1 MKLYPIQC
9 GNFKLDGGAMFG
21 VVPKSLWERTNP
33 ADSKNLIELGTRS
46 LLVEDGKK
54 LILIDCGLGNKQDEK
69 FFGHYSLYGDESLD
83 KNLKKFGFVRED
95 ITDVFLTH
103 LHFDH
108 CGGAIEWNDD
118 KSGYRP
124 AFKNAQ
130 FWTNENHWQW
140 ATEPNP
146 REKASF
152 LKENILPMQESGQLQ
167 FLPTPKTGNY
177 GFAPDLKMD
186 VIFVDGHT
194 EKQML
199 PVIQY
204 QEKTIVFAA
213 DLIPTAGH
221 IPQVYVMGYD
231 TRPLL
236 TMEEKGKFLKQCV
249 ENEYLL
255 FFEHDAHHELA
266 SLKMFLSLMMFL
278 DTKMQSAISNQQSAI
293 NVSAESRKQKAESKI
308 IGITG
313 GIGSGKSTVS
323 KFIEELGFPVYD
335 SDFWAKELVNVDENL
350 KSRIIELLG
359 EESYDENG
367 KYNRKFVAEN
377 VFENQE
383 LLLKLNQIIHPAVK
397 IHFENWV
404 NAQNAEFVFKETAL
418 LFELKLNESC
428 YQSIL
433 VTADEN
439 IRIKRVMDRD
449 GRTYREVKEIIDKQM
464 PEVDKV
470 KLADFVI
477 QNNTDLESLK
487 EFTHQVIDELQR
499 MDL

>member
-1 MKLYPIQC
+1 MSYEIPDTSSEKPETRNSKL
-9 GNFKLDGGAMFG
+9 GA
-21 VVPKSLWERTNP
+21 
-33 ADSKNLIELGTRS
+33 
-46 LLVEDGKK
+46 
-54 LILIDCGLGNKQDEK
+54 
-69 FFGHYSLYGDESLD
+69 
-83 KNLKKFGFVRED
+83 
-95 ITDVFLTH
+95 
-103 LHFDH
+103 
-108 CGGAIEWNDD
+108 
-118 KSGYRP
+118 
-124 AFKNAQ
+124 
-130 FWTNENHWQW
+130 
-140 ATEPNP
+140 
-146 REKASF
+146 
-152 LKENILPMQESGQLQ
+152 
-167 FLPTPKTGNY
+167 
-177 GFAPDLKMD
+177 
-186 VIFVDGHT
+186 
-194 EKQML
+194 
-199 PVIQY
+199 
-204 QEKTIVFAA
+204 
-213 DLIPTAGH
+213 
-221 IPQVYVMGYD
+221 
-231 TRPLL
+231 
-236 TMEEKGKFLKQCV
+236 
-249 ENEYLL
+249 
-255 FFEHDAHHELA
+255 
-266 SLKMFLSLMMFL
+266 
-278 DTKMQSAISNQQSAI
+278 
-293 NVSAESRKQKAESKI
+293 KI

-335 SDFWAKELVNVDENL
+335 SDFWAKELVNLDENL

-367 KYNRKFVAEN
+367 KYNRKFVAEK

-439 IRIKRVMDRD
+439 IRIKRVMNRD